1 MKNILRQEI
10 KKFIIIKF
18 SPAFFKRRWRP
29 PTAVGALRRARN
41 LYFGVFFFIAFSFA
55 PVYAKEKAGW
65 TEAFLLGVGI
75 IYGFI
80 E

>member
-1 MKNILRQEI
+1 MARSLC
-10 KKFIIIKF
+10 
-18 SPAFFKRRWRP
+18 
-29 PTAVGALRRARN
+29 RAPQSAKSHA
-41 LYFGVFFFIAFSFA
+41 GVFFLIAFSFA